1 MSGHDGVYTINPNK
15 VIKRK
20 VLCDMTTDGGGW
32 TVSGYAY
39 FQSLFFS
46 YFNRKKELDNVF
58 HFIA

>member
-39 FQSLFFS
+39 FQSLFFFLIS
-46 YFNRKKELDNVF
+46 IERKNLIMF
-58 HFIA
+58 FIS